1 MCERS
6 FHSVRRLEQH
16 QQRQRHYG
24 CSVCESLFPTLMAL
38 ELHKETLD
46 HWTDYE
52 LNVRK
57 IQKDYYS
64 DSEDELEEHRVYSNK
79 GRDELKRLL
88 LWWCCSCCQGRQQYS
103 IQDWPPSANRIPNE
117 NVLLTSPVGD
127 KISSVIFDSRF
138 TGLTAQLVILS
149 VTILFIDIIHSKIP
163 VLLKLSFVGRKSLQK
178 NNIV

>member
-1 MCERS
+1 MFFLFLEEEELTCNVCERS

-52 LNVRK
+52 LNLRK

-64 DSEDELEEHRVYSNK
+64 DSEEELEEHRVYSHK

-88 LWWCCSCCQGRQQYS
+88 L
-103 IQDWPPSANRIPNE
+103 
-117 NVLLTSPVGD
+117 
-127 KISSVIFDSRF
+127 
-138 TGLTAQLVILS
+138 
-149 VTILFIDIIHSKIP
+149 
-163 VLLKLSFVGRKSLQK
+163 
-178 NNIV
+178 